1 MGRNIREIVEQLTLE
16 EKAGLCSG
24 DTFWT
29 TKAVLRLGIPSIM
42 MTDGPHGIRK
52 QAGAADH
59 LGLNQSV
66 PATCYP
72 SAAGLASS
80 WNRELI
86 RSVGEA
92 LGKEAQA
99 EGVSILLGP
108 GANIKRSP
116 LCGRNFE
123 YFSEDPYLTGELA
136 SAHIEGVQSQGIGSS
151 IKHFAVNNQEHR
163 RMTADAIVDER
174 TLREIYLTGFEI
186 AVKKAQPW
194 TVMSAYNRVNGT
206 YCSENEA
213 LLTSILKE
221 EWGHEGIVVSDW
233 GAVNEAAASVAAG
246 MELEMPSSHG
256 IGQKKII
263 AAVESGELDEEVLNR
278 SVERLLTVIFK
289 AADQKQS
296 GTAYDKEAHHRLARE
311 VAQETM
317 VLLKNE
323 DQLLPLAKKGK
334 IAIIGAL
341 SERVRYQGGGS
352 SHVNPTRLDS
362 IQEEIRKAAGEGAEI
377 IFAQGYDLD
386 RDDSD
391 EVLLD
396 EAKRIAGEAQTVVL
410 FIGLPDRYESEGYDR
425 KHLDLPA
432 NQCRLI
438 EQVASV
444 QPNIVVVLS
453 NGAPVV
459 MPWLGRVK
467 AVLEAYLGG
476 QALGGAIAD
485 LLFGDAN
492 PSGKLA
498 ETFPKHVKQNPSH
511 PYFPGER
518 DRVEYREG
526 LFVGYRYYEAKD
538 IEPLFPFG
546 YGLSYTTFEYSNLKL
561 ASKEITD
568 RDTLQVSVDVKNTG
582 SRSGKETVQLYI
594 RDVESSVIRPE
605 KELKGFTK
613 VELAP
618 FETKTVTFTLNK
630 RSFAYYNVDLSD
642 WHVESGE
649 FELLIGSSSRDI
661 ASRTSVTV
669 QSTQEIIAPVHR
681 NTTIGELMANPK
693 TAPILEQLRNRNKQ
707 TGFAPSDAVS
717 SEMMAAMLRDLP
729 LRTFLSLVGG
739 EMNEELLPELLDQ
752 LNQVAGSVQ

>member
-174 TLREIYLTGFEI
+174 TLREIYLPGFEI

-233 GAVNEAAASVAAG
+233 G
-246 MELEMPSSHG
+246 L
-256 IGQKKII
+256 
-263 AAVESGELDEEVLNR
+263 
-278 SVERLLTVIFK
+278 
-289 AADQKQS
+289 
-296 GTAYDKEAHHRLARE
+296 
-311 VAQETM
+311 
-317 VLLKNE
+317 
-323 DQLLPLAKKGK
+323 
-334 IAIIGAL
+334 
-341 SERVRYQGGGS
+341 
-352 SHVNPTRLDS
+352 
-362 IQEEIRKAAGEGAEI
+362 
-377 IFAQGYDLD
+377 
-386 RDDSD
+386 
-391 EVLLD
+391 
-396 EAKRIAGEAQTVVL
+396 
-410 FIGLPDRYESEGYDR
+410 
-425 KHLDLPA
+425 
-432 NQCRLI
+432 
-438 EQVASV
+438 
-444 QPNIVVVLS
+444 
-453 NGAPVV
+453 
-459 MPWLGRVK
+459 
-467 AVLEAYLGG
+467 
-476 QALGGAIAD
+476 
-485 LLFGDAN
+485 
-492 PSGKLA
+492 
-498 ETFPKHVKQNPSH
+498 
-511 PYFPGER
+511 
-518 DRVEYREG
+518 
-526 LFVGYRYYEAKD
+526 
-538 IEPLFPFG
+538 
-546 YGLSYTTFEYSNLKL
+546 
-561 ASKEITD
+561 
-568 RDTLQVSVDVKNTG
+568 
-582 SRSGKETVQLYI
+582 
-594 RDVESSVIRPE
+594 
-605 KELKGFTK
+605 
-613 VELAP
+613 
-618 FETKTVTFTLNK
+618 
-630 RSFAYYNVDLSD
+630 
-642 WHVESGE
+642 
-649 FELLIGSSSRDI
+649 
-661 ASRTSVTV
+661 
-669 QSTQEIIAPVHR
+669 
-681 NTTIGELMANPK
+681 
-693 TAPILEQLRNRNKQ
+693 
-707 TGFAPSDAVS
+707 
-717 SEMMAAMLRDLP
+717 
-729 LRTFLSLVGG
+729 
-739 EMNEELLPELLDQ
+739 
-752 LNQVAGSVQ
+752 